1 MGHWGGGGGVIQY
14 SNIVRNIG
22 GKHPNTM
29 SKIDKIPTSTSHCA
43 CLFIS
48 TMYAADQL
56 LRENVRR
63 TAIVGTQIVKMSL

>member
-1 MGHWGGGGGVIQY
+1 MKTEFEEWDIGVGGGGGIQY

-48 TMYAADQL
+48 SMYAAEINL
-56 LRENVRR
+56 SYCE
-63 TAIVGTQIVKMSL
+63 KM